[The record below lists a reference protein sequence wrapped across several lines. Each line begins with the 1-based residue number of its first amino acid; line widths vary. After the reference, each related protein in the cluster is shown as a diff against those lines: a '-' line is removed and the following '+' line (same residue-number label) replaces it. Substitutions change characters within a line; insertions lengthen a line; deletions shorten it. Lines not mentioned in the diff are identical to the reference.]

1 MKNRGALYTYFS
13 KMVNLNMKKIF
24 LSFIFCFTLC
34 LGVAHGASSDDIYV
48 RRDVFEVEMKNINL
62 RFDQV
67 NSRLDQII
75 DEIKAQRKE
84 FTEAL
89 AAQRKEFT
97 EALAAQRKEFTEA
110 LAAQKKEFTD
120 ALATQKKEF
129 TDALAAQEENF
140 HELAKSIVALNERM
154 NGIEL
159 RFNDLKNSIGD
170 LRNNIYLWLV
180 VIGIIVGLPS
190 VQKFL
195 QVRDEQKEK
204 RSSLTIDELSAIRKL
219 LELNNLSIQK

>member
-75 DEIKAQRKE
+75 DEIK
-84 FTEAL
+84 
-89 AAQRKEFT
+89 
-97 EALAAQRKEFTEA
+97 AQRKEFTEA

>member
-75 DEIKAQRKE
+75 DEIK
-84 FTEAL
+84 
-89 AAQRKEFT
+89 AQRKEFT